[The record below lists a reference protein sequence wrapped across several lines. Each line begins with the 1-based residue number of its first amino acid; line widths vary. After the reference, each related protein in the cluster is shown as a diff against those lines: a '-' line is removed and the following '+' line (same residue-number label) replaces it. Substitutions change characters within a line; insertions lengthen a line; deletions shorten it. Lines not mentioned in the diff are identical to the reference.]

1 MPGGAARSFRST
13 PPHQHTNKRPRI
25 LNRQRLASPWR
36 KVPAPKIGYF
46 QRSAGHQVHDR
57 ENPVGGRP
65 TMTVHDD
72 ASGSLSALAV
82 HLRRLGLH
90 VRMGSGE
97 CPALEVT
104 NPLSV
109 VVSATVGV
117 AGASYVAFDGM

>member
-1 MPGGAARSFRST
+1 
-13 PPHQHTNKRPRI
+13 
-25 LNRQRLASPWR
+25 
-36 KVPAPKIGYF
+36 
-46 QRSAGHQVHDR
+46 
-57 ENPVGGRP
+57 
-65 TMTVHDD
+65 MTVHDD

-117 AGASYVAFDGM
+117 AGASYVAFDGMVLAPAGEPRAAASRLAYLLGFIRT